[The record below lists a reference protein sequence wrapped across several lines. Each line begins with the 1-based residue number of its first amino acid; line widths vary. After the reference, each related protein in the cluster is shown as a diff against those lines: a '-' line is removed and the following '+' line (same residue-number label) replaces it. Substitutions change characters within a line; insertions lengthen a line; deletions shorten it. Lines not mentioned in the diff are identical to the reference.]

1 MDALLIKSN
10 ALLADQ
16 SLDIIRPIVEKIDW
30 KDRLIGLLGARG
42 TGKTTLILQK
52 MKKEYGLT
60 GKAMFLT
67 LDDIYFSSSRLVDVV
82 AYFTA
87 RGVEAFFIDEVHK
100 YPDWAR
106 EIKNIYDQYKKIK
119 IVFTG
124 SCITDII
131 RQNADLS
138 RRAVQYEMPGLSF
151 REYLEFTGVIRMK
164 SFTMEELLKS
174 HQSIATEMLRQFQP
188 LAHFQN
194 YLRYGYYPFF
204 QENKDTY
211 PIRLEQI
218 VKMTIENDLR
228 FIEGYDPTK
237 SRKITQL
244 FYILATNV
252 PFKPNITKLSEKT
265 GINRNTLVQ
274 YLHYLEMARL
284 VNFLSA
290 KGPSISNLQKP
301 DKIYL
306 ENTNLHYALSSNN
319 ADKGSIREA
328 FFLNQVKNAGY
339 SVSLP
344 VKNDFLINEEE
355 LFEIGGKSKKGE
367 ATNDKLW
374 VVQDDI
380 EIGVLN
386 KIPLWLFGMMY

>member
-1 MDALLIKSN
+1 MESLRIKSTFQISD
-10 ALLADQ
+10 LSLA
-16 SLDIIRPIVEKIDW
+16 IIRPIEEKIDW
-30 KDRLIGLLGARG
+30 RDRLIGILGARG
-42 TGKTTLILQK
+42 TGKTTLLLQK
-52 MKKEYGLT
+52 MKREYGLSN
-60 GKAMFLT
+60 KAIFLS
-67 LDDIYFSSSRLVDVV
+67 LDDIIFSSTLLVDVV
-82 AYFTA
+82 SYYAA
-87 RGVEAFFIDEVHK
+87 RGTEAFYIDEVHK

-124 SCITDII
+124 SCITNII

-151 REYLEFTGVIRMK
+151 REYLEFAGIARITPL
-164 SFTMEELLKS
+164 TLEEIKKD
-174 HQSIATEMLRQFQP
+174 HQSIATELVRKIKP
-188 LAHFQN
+188 LVHFQD
-194 YLRYGYYPFF
+194 YLQYGYYPFF

-218 VKMTIENDLR
+218 VKMTIESDLR
-228 FIEGYDPTK
+228 FMEGYDPSK

-284 VNFLSA
+284 INFLSA
-290 KGPSISNLQKP
+290 KGPGISNLQKP

-306 ENTNLHYALSSNN
+306 ENTNLHFALSRSN

-328 FFLNQVKNAGY
+328 FFLNQLKNAGY

-344 VKNDFLINEEE
+344 LKNDFLINNSDI
-355 LFEIGGKSKKGE
+355 FEIGGKNKKAVEEGI
-367 ATNDKLW
+367 W
-374 VVQDDI
+374 IVQDDI
-380 EIGVLN
+380 EIGAMN
-386 KIPLWLFGMMY
+386 KIPLWIFGMLY